1 MADLG
6 EQRSIIDNEITL
18 DTFFYFFFSMIK
30 ISIPSNRLEI
40 FVDNNSG
47 IILEISLYIYGS
59 CVDLFHRVIKCRH
72 VSTQDVIS
80 FGSPAIHDCAATIIP
95 SHR

>member
-47 IILEISLYIYGS
+47 IILEIYLYIYM
-59 CVDLFHRVIKCRH
+59 DLVWIC
-72 VSTQDVIS
+72 SIE
-80 FGSPAIHDCAATIIP
+80 
-95 SHR
+95 

>member
-30 ISIPSNRLEI
+30 ISNDRFEI

-47 IILEISLYIYGS
+47 IILEIYLYIWILCGS
-59 CVDLFHRVIKCRH
+59 VPSSDKTSARV
-72 VSTQDVIS
+72 VIS